1 MTTIFIYGDKG
12 DAAFKNLIIERLS
25 RTYKIIY
32 VFGGIYIEKGSGY
45 ELLFVEMSS
54 PSQIICDSGI
64 VLLKAGAAL
73 PCRIFSNKS
82 IVIANAQNIEQ
93 VSSLKNHKGNVITC
107 GLCKKDTF
115 SCTSNTAE
123 SLVIS
128 LNRSIT
134 ALSGRKIEP
143 LEIPVQQ
150 ENCDTYSLIA
160 FTALRAVLDDFNS
173 EIGKLY

>member
-1 MTTIFIYGDKG
+1 MTTIFIYGDKF
-12 DAAFKNLIIERLS
+12 DAAFKNLIINRLS
-25 RTYKIIY
+25 KTYKIIY
-32 VFGGIYIEKGSGY
+32 VFGGSYIEKGSGY
-45 ELLFVEMSS
+45 ELLFVEMSN
-54 PSQIICDSGI
+54 PTQVICNSGI
-64 VLLKAGAAL
+64 VLLKADASL
-73 PCRIFSNKS
+73 PVNVFSHGTM
-82 IVIANAQNIEQ
+82 VIANAQNVEQ

-128 LNRSIT
+128 LNRAIT

-150 ENCDTYSLIA
+150 GNCDIYSLIA
-160 FTALRAVLDDFNS
+160 FTALRTVLDDFNS